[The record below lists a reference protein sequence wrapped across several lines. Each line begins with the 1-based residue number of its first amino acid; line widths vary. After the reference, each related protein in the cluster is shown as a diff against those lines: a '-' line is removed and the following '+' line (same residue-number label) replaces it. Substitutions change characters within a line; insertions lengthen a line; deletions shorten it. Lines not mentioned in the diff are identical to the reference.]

1 MPRHDPIAT
10 PANRHPDHT
19 HWGVAPPMD
28 LRRQGQVVRAWL
40 WLLIA
45 SLFLAGGAAYLVSSA
60 LPKVFEAK
68 VTLVVR
74 QSLSTT
80 SSNINDILV
89 SQLISQTYASLATTT
104 PILQQVIADAG
115 LTTTPDDLRGRV
127 NATAA
132 RDSTLLTIVV
142 RDGDPGRAAVLAN
155 AIAAEL
161 AAASDAVTG
170 QGGAA
175 DSFVRDQITAAQTQ
189 ITDTQAEIDRLSGLP
204 SRTNADDQQLQVLQG
219 RITNLRQSYAAL
231 RALAQP
237 ASNLLTVVDR
247 ATPPAEPASPRVL
260 LNTLLAA
267 LVGLLLALGIAF
279 TMEYLDDTVKSSED
293 VESATGLATLGT
305 VLKMKGEKGRSEI
318 YHLATLLYPRGPA
331 AEAYRTLRTNLEFA
345 TVDEPAKTIL
355 VTSSIP
361 GEGKTTT
368 SGNLAVAFAQA
379 GRTVILLDAD
389 LRKPGIHRLFDLPNT
404 SGLTSLMRSDDAS
417 IDDVAQATEEERL
430 RVITTGPLP
439 PNPAEL
445 LGSKR
450 MQTILERLVAAADL
464 VIVDSPPLQ
473 AVTDAAI
480 LASVTDG
487 TLLVIDAGRTR
498 RAAAEHG
505 REALAK
511 SGARVL
517 GAALNRISRRGSGD
531 YVYYDYYGGYGADA
545 TAKRGQQAG
554 AKPAPQAPSVA
565 SVPAPLADK
574 RG

>member
-1 MPRHDPIAT
+1 
-10 PANRHPDHT
+10 
-19 HWGVAPPMD
+19 MD
-28 LRRQGQVVRAWL
+28 LRRQGQVIRSWL

-45 SLFLAGGAAYLVSSA
+45 SLFLAGGAAYLVSSS
-60 LPKVFEAK
+60 LPKVYEGK
-68 VTLVVR
+68 VTLLVG
-74 QSLSTT
+74 QSSSSSTP
-80 SSNINDILV
+80 NYNDLLA
-89 SQLISQTYASLATTT
+89 SQRISQTYADLATTGT
-104 PILQQVIADAG
+104 ILGQVIADASLG
-115 LTTTPDDLRGRV
+115 ITIDDFRGRV
-127 NATAA
+127 KADAPTN
-132 RDSTLLTIVV
+132 STLVTVTV
-142 RDGDPGRAAVLAN
+142 QDGDPARAANLAN
-155 AIAAEL
+155 AIGDQL
-161 AAASDAVTG
+161 IAASDSVYGKNSQVQDFIAG
-170 QGGAA
+170 QI
-175 DSFVRDQITAAQTQ
+175 SAAQVQ
-189 ITDTQAEIDRLSGLP
+189 IQDTQAEIDRLAGLP
-204 SRTNADDQQLQVLQG
+204 ARTSDETQQLQALRD
-219 RITNLRQSYAAL
+219 RITALRGSYAAL
-231 RALAQP
+231 LALPGSGAN
-237 ASNLLTVVDR
+237 AVTVVDP
-247 ATPPAEPASPRVL
+247 ATPPAQPSSPRVL

-279 TMEYLDDTVKSSED
+279 TMEYLDDTVKSPED

-318 YHLATLLYPRGPA
+318 YRLATLLYPRGPA

-345 TVDEPAKTIL
+345 SVDEPVKTLL

-361 GEGKTTT
+361 SEGKTTT

-389 LRKPGIHRLFDLPNT
+389 LRKPGVHRLFDLPNV
-404 SGLTSLMRSDDAS
+404 SGLTSLLRSDDVA

-430 RVITTGPLP
+430 GVIATGPLP

-445 LGSKR
+445 LGSHR

-480 LASVTDG
+480 LASITDG

-498 RAAAEHG
+498 RAAAGHG

-517 GAALNRISRRGSGD
+517 GAALNRLSQRGHGD
-531 YVYYDYYGGYGADA
+531 YVYYDYYGAYGAEAAAKHGPQAA
-545 TAKRGQQAG
+545 T
-554 AKPAPQAPSVA
+554 KPAPQAA
-565 SVPAPLADK
+565 SAPAPLADK